1 MKTWTRATLLMA
13 AALPLLTLVAP
24 AADKPQPRSEVSA
37 ADDVQDFVFLGEA
50 RPVLVRLHVRVD
62 GRSLQAAWDDCIDY
76 LFRYLDVNR
85 DGALTKDEIERAPTV
100 GQLASGGLQGNF
112 GGGGDRGGPRA
123 VPTGP
128 TMDAVDTDHDGKVS
142 RAELSAYYRKN
153 GFVPFQFNFGS
164 NQQLPLGAAAAILG
178 GPRPEP
184 PVEAVGKAI
193 FKLLDTNGD
202 GKLSRAELEAAS
214 NVLLQLDE
222 DDDEMIATQEL
233 VPETGANAGGLFA
246 MAAMVRPGAQQAP
259 TSSPTLVPVSKPGEV
274 PADLVRRMLERYA
287 RGGDGKALTRKDLGL
302 DEATF
307 RRLDTNADGVL
318 DGQEL
323 GGFVKR
329 PADLELVLRFGK
341 KEASQASLEVLTAEG
356 RSPLAGKLSVTDGL
370 GLLDLGATRAEL
382 RGNGQDVP
390 DRLGDLVRQQYLAQ
404 FRQAD
409 TDGNGTLD
417 AAEVQASRQFRGL
430 AKFMDRNG
438 DGKIT
443 EEELNAY
450 LDHLQELQKRTTAGC
465 VTLDISDQ
473 SRGLFD
479 LLDTN
484 RDGRLSLREMRQAPK
499 LIDRLG
505 RTAQGYLVRED
516 LPRSYRLEVRRGTAA
531 QGGAGGAA
539 ALVYRYLT
547 PGYGAEEEAPQ
558 KGPLWFR
565 KMDRNRDGDVS
576 RKEFLFGEELFRKID
591 TDGDGLISLEEAEK
605 AGALDRKHDK

>member
-1 MKTWTRATLLMA
+1 MKTWTRAPLLLG
-13 AALPLLTLVAP
+13 AALPLLTLVAL
-24 AADKPQPRSEVSA
+24 AADPPQPRSEAPA

-50 RPVLVRLHVRVD
+50 RPVLVRLHVRID
-62 GRSLQAAWDDCIDY
+62 GRSLQAAWDDCLDY

-85 DGALTKDEIERAPTV
+85 DGTLSKDEIERAPTV
-100 GQLASGGLQGNF
+100 AQLTGGGLPGNF
-112 GGGGDRGGPRA
+112 GGGGDRGGPRRA
-123 VPTGP
+123 PTGP

-142 RAELSAYYRKN
+142 RAELAAYYRKN
-153 GFVPFQFNFGS
+153 GFVPFQFNFGT
-164 NQQLPLGAAAAILG
+164 NQAFPLGAAASILG

-184 PVEAVGKAI
+184 PVEAVGQAI
-193 FKLLDTNGD
+193 FKLLDTDGD

-214 NVLLQLDE
+214 TVLLQRDE

-233 VPETGANAGGLFA
+233 VPDAGSNVGGLVGMLA
-246 MAAMVRPGAQQAP
+246 MGRPGAQQAP
-259 TSSPTLVPVSKPGEV
+259 TSSPTLVPVPKPGEV

-287 RGGDGKALTRKDLGL
+287 KGRDGKALARKDLGL

-307 RRLDTNADGVL
+307 RRLDVNADGVL
-318 DGQEL
+318 DAQEL

-329 PADLELVLRFGK
+329 PADLELVLRLGK
-341 KEASQASLEVLTAEG
+341 KEASQARLEVLKGEG
-356 RSPLAGKLSVTDGL
+356 RSPLAEKLSVTDGL

-382 RGNGQDVP
+382 RGNDQDAS
-390 DRLGDLVRQQYLAQ
+390 DRLGDLLRQQYVAQ

-409 TDGNGTLD
+409 TDGDGTLD
-417 AAEVQASRQFRGL
+417 AAEIQASRQFRGL
-430 AKFMDRNG
+430 AKVLDRDG

-443 EEELNAY
+443 EAELNAY
-450 LDHLQELQKRTTAGC
+450 LDHLQELRKRTTAGC

-479 LLDTN
+479 LLDVN

-505 RTAQGYLVRED
+505 RSREGYLVRED
-516 LPRSYRLEVRRGTAA
+516 LPRSYRLEVRRGAAA
-531 QGGAGGAA
+531 QGGAGGAG
-539 ALVYRYLT
+539 ALVERYLA
-547 PGYGAEEEAPQ
+547 PGQRAEAETPQ

-605 AGALDRKHDK
+605 ARALVEKHDK